1 MKRQSTLLRKSVE
14 ARINR
19 TQGPAIVMQIFRF
32 FISCLIVVAVLST
45 TGCMGMAIRHF
56 EKGTESSYS
65 ELKSSLAPVPAGSG
79 RLFLYMVDGGP
90 NPLLTTTGYMG
101 FCTVDE
107 DVYGVMGK
115 TYWYIDLPT
124 GNHRITANC
133 SPGILGRVYYGKNV
147 ADFDLKEGE
156 IKYCRIDRI
165 GFLPNFAPVMVES
178 PRAEQELM
186 SLDFY
191 KNFNKNKK
199 ARKD

>member
-1 MKRQSTLLRKSVE
+1 MEGYTESLDR
-14 ARINR
+14 RIQCWANESR
-19 TQGPAIVMQIFRF
+19 EQTMLKKACKFLIGL
-32 FISCLIVVAVLST
+32 LIVVAVLST
-45 TGCMGMAIRHF
+45 TGCMGMAVRHF
-56 EKGTESSYS
+56 EKGSESSYS
-65 ELKSSLAPVPAGSG
+65 ELKSSMAPIPAGSG

-90 NPLLTTTGYMG
+90 NPMLTMTGYMG

-133 SPGILGRVYYGKNV
+133 SPGILGRVYYGKNI
-147 ADFDLKEGE
+147 ADFDLNEGE
-156 IKYCRIDRI
+156 IKYCRIDRT
-165 GFLPNFAPVMVES
+165 GFLPDFAPVMVES

-199 ARKD
+199 VYKK